1 MTPDE
6 LDPLLRDD
14 APAPP
19 LDGVLAA
26 LHGEMAGGA
35 REELRALPTGVR
47 RALAVGLVLGVG
59 GLAVL
64 TGVRQDLHGAA
75 LDRAMGTALA
85 TIALGCVL
93 AAASL
98 RSLAAPAP
106 RWTALAWLG
115 LALPVGLALL
125 PGWWGAPSGA
135 DGWTGCLSAGLAVA
149 GLAAGGTLL
158 LERSD
163 RVPLWRL
170 VAASGGAGMLAFG
183 VLGAHCPSGDPTHLL
198 LGHAVEGAL
207 VGAVAWGIDRGL
219 AKARRR

>member
-19 LDGVLAA
+19 MDGVLASVHA
-26 LHGEMAGGA
+26 EMAGGP

-59 GLAVL
+59 GLAAL
-64 TGVRQDLHGAA
+64 TGVRHDLQGGA
-75 LDRAMGTALA
+75 LMRVMGTVAGTVA
-85 TIALGCVL
+85 IGCVL

-98 RSLAAPAP
+98 RSLAAPRP
-106 RWTALAWLG
+106 RWTGLAWAGLG
-115 LALPVGLALL
+115 LPVALALL
-125 PGWWGAPSGA
+125 PGWWGPSTGA
-135 DGWTGCLSAGLAVA
+135 DGWTGCLTAGLAVA
-149 GLAAGGTLL
+149 ALAAGGTLL

-207 VGAVAWGIDRGL
+207 VGIVAWAIDRGL
-219 AKARRR
+219 RARRR